1 MRKITAFLAGAA
13 ALAGIGSAAVAAHA
27 HEHVLKVALPD
38 GSVEQ
43 ISYSGDVAPRFVVLP
58 ARAVPMAPIAQFDAA
73 PFATFDQIAA
83 EMDRQTD
90 AMLQLAAAM
99 ATQPATV
106 DGKIDAAAFAKTPA
120 GTVHYSFVST
130 STSDGTCS
138 RSIQVTSFGPG
149 QQPKTVSQSAGNCA
163 DGGKIVPAAKTPAP
177 AAPQVT
183 PARLDVPGARPVHS
197 RPTI

>member
-1 MRKITAFLAGAA
+1 MRKITALLAGAV
-13 ALAGIGSAAVAAHA
+13 ALAGVGSAAVAANA

-43 ISYSGDVAPRFVVLP
+43 IRYSGDVAPRILVLP
-58 ARAVPMAPIAQFDAA
+58 VRAMPMAPIAMFDAA
-73 PFATFDQIAA
+73 PFAMFDQIAA

-90 AMLQLAAAM
+90 AMLQQAAAM
-99 ATQPATV
+99 TVQPATV
-106 DGKIDAAAFAKTPA
+106 DGKIDTTAFAKMPA

-130 STSDGTCS
+130 STGDGTCS

-149 QQPKTVSQSAGNCA
+149 QQPKTVSQSSGTCA
-163 DGGKIVPAAKTPAP
+163 DGGKVVPAAKASPL

-183 PARLDVPGARPVHS
+183 PARLDLPEAKPVHNE
-197 RPTI
+197 PTI